1 LNKVVEDQQRG
12 HAAEEYRR
20 EEELQEYKQVRSLLM
35 RVCGDCVLQSAYSHL
50 AILLIFHNA
59 WFSLV
64 RAKWIEFCTRFA

>member
-35 RVCGDCVLQSAYSHL
+35 RVCGDCVL
-50 AILLIFHNA
+50 
-59 WFSLV
+59 
-64 RAKWIEFCTRFA
+64 